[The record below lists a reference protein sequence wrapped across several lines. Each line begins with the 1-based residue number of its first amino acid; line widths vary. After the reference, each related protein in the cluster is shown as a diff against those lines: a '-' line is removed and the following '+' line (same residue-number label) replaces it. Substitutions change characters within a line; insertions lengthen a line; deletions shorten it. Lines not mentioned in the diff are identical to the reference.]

1 MECAMQK
8 TLLLCLC
15 LLLATPAFAKP
26 ATNLRVGGG
35 MLMGIGVP
43 LAIIGLA
50 NIGAPPANYNFVS
63 GGVALG
69 IGLSGVAMT
78 GTGAWLW
85 VKGGERQEVALSW
98 RF

>member
-1 MECAMQK
+1 MRKA
-8 TLLLCLC
+8 LLLCLC

-26 ATNLRVGGG
+26 ASNLRVGGG

-50 NIGAPPANYNFVS
+50 NVGAPPGNYNFVS
-63 GGVALG
+63 GGLALG
-69 IGLSGVAMT
+69 IGLGGLAT
-78 GTGAWLW
+78 AGTGAWMW
-85 VKGGERQEVALSW
+85 VKGGERQELALSL